1 MRILHYTESM
11 EKPTNENQDAQKTEH
26 SALSDVGDKTNAKL
40 HSLENQFVSLSSQ
53 RQLSFIIGALFLLS
67 AFTGGL
73 GFLIALG
80 LGVLMIFQGVSGKML
95 LNDFLDKMD
104 QKHKKWLVPGLIG
117 AVALTLIIS
126 MVMGWTQGSA
136 TDNPRAQ
143 HYQQR

>member
-1 MRILHYTESM
+1 MSTENPDS
-11 EKPTNENQDAQKTEH
+11 NQNQEPAAEAKH
-26 SALSDVGDKTNAKL
+26 SALNDVGEKANAKL

-53 RQLSFIIGALFLLS
+53 RQLSFIIGAVFLLS

-80 LGVLMIFQGVSGKML
+80 LGVLMIFQGLTGKMI

-117 AVALTLIIS
+117 TAVLIMIIS
-126 MVMGWTQGSA
+126 VIMGFSQGSSS
-136 TDNPRAQ
+136 DDPRAQ
-143 HYQQR
+143 YYQQR